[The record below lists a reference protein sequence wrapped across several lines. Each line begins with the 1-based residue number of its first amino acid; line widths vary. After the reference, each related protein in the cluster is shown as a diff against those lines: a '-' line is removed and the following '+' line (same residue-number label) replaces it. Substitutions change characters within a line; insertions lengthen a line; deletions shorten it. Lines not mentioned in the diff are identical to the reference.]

1 MGAIWT
7 SRIRTR
13 QPQGAVG
20 VNWGSPLARNLK
32 IAWSGRFPTWNA
44 ATNKAS
50 IELINAPPQVSTPY
64 GVGVQLNGS
73 NQSVNLNAKL
83 GSAAGSWYA
92 IAASGASLI
101 GSGGILSQSIDDAG
115 SGIAV
120 GSYQGYVKAGGSQAY
135 LFDSGSTESIKA
147 VGGTWNGSATKAF
160 NLGALKDTGG
170 AGSPTDPFGNY
181 FAHLG
186 AFHYS
191 GGRLFHWA
199 GTPVVF
205 FYFDR
210 ALSDAEMAHVHSN
223 PWQLFAPQRT
233 ARIYSFPTGGAT
245 DYPVTASDALTLAD
259 SALQSFSATGVAADA
274 LTLADSASNVASLGA
289 AGSDAL
295 SLADSASNVAAL
307 SATASDALP
316 LADTLNATASGD
328 YTATGSD
335 ALTLADS
342 AANAAALGATGTDAL
357 TLADAAS
364 NTAALGATAADAL
377 TLADTLNASA
387 SGDYVVVATDALSLS
402 DSVVAAYAAICIA
415 TDALSLAD
423 ATSAAMAGQY
433 AATAT
438 DALTLADAVSNAA
451 ALGVSISEALTLA
464 ALVSAMLTGNTAL
477 TGTRGGY
484 GVQMQLAARRAQIQT
499 GRRRN

>member
-1 MGAIWT
+1 MAVRIDSTAKRIYSLTADTLIGAQSFTLVWRLKQSSTVMNGGTMFKSNGT
-7 SRIRTR
+7 SGSQNRIDIYSLSS
-13 QPQGAVG
+13 G
-20 VNWGSPLARNLK
+20 VVRCDMYNSSGLPT
-32 IAWSGRFPTWNA
+32 IAD
-44 ATNKAS
+44 
-50 IELINAPPQVSTPY
+50 
-64 GVGVQLNGS
+64 
-73 NQSVNLNAKL
+73 
-83 GSAAGSWYA
+83 SAAVLAVDGLYTVALVYDYAASSLQWYVNG
-92 IAASGASLI
+92 AASGSPATPGTRTGAGTLLEF
-101 GSGGILSQSIDDAG
+101 GG
-115 SGIAV
+115 
-120 GSYQGYVKAGGSQAY
+120 
-135 LFDSGSTESIKA
+135 
-147 VGGTWNGSATKAF
+147 
-160 NLGALKDTGG
+160 GG
-170 AGSPTDPFGNY
+170 AGQPANQD
-181 FAHLG
+181 
-186 AFHYS
+186 YS
-191 GGRLFHWA
+191 LLAVLPYAASAGRNREIH
-199 GTPVVF
+199 
-205 FYFDR
+205 R
-210 ALSDAEMAHVHSN
+210 N
-223 PWQLFAPQRT
+223 PWQLFEADNDPVF
-233 ARIYSFPTGGAT
+233 YSLGGGAT
-245 DYPVTASDALTLAD
+245 DYPVTATDAMTLAD
-259 SALQSFSATGVAADA
+259 SASQTFAATGVAAEA
-274 LTLADSASNVASLGA
+274 MTLADSASNVAALGA
-289 AGSDAL
+289 VASDAL
-295 SLADSASNVAAL
+295 TLAESASNVAAL
-307 SATASDALP
+307 SATATDALT

-387 SGDYVVVATDALSLS
+387 SGDYVVTATDALSLS

-438 DALTLADAVSNAA
+438 DALTLADAASNAA

-499 GRRRN
+499 GRCRN